1 MNREIFSKKRISIR
15 KSSGKICR
23 AVICLSMILALCLS
37 GCSTPSSSDGNS
49 TANDQSV
56 PESQNTQTQDTS
68 DDETEETD
76 NSDENTGDPSSN
88 EQEDSGDGAFD
99 FNQTLSLKIPE
110 PAAGESPRI
119 LFVGNSHTYSND
131 LPTIFS
137 QMAEAMG
144 HGSDVQELT
153 QGAYTLTEFADPED
167 ELGAVLN
174 QKLTEEQ
181 WDFII
186 LQENTNDAFATP
198 QETMLPAASSLD
210 EKIRAAGGQTALL
223 MTWSPKDGAS
233 IFSLNDVQTIL
244 SQNLIDVSSTLDSLL
259 IPGGVAFMRCM
270 EQYPQIELWAEDGM
284 HPSLEGSY
292 LASCVAYAVIFQ
304 ESPEGCSYTADLDA
318 ETATQ
323 LQTLAAGFLAK

>member
-167 ELGAVLN
+167 ELEIG
-174 QKLTEEQ
+174 
-181 WDFII
+181 
-186 LQENTNDAFATP
+186 
-198 QETMLPAASSLD
+198 
-210 EKIRAAGGQTALL
+210 R
-223 MTWSPKDGAS
+223 
-233 IFSLNDVQTIL
+233 
-244 SQNLIDVSSTLDSLL
+244 
-259 IPGGVAFMRCM
+259 
-270 EQYPQIELWAEDGM
+270 
-284 HPSLEGSY
+284 
-292 LASCVAYAVIFQ
+292 ASCRERV
-304 ESPEGCSYTADLDA
+304 
-318 ETATQ
+318 
-323 LQTLAAGFLAK
+323 LAGV